1 VRQEGLDE
9 TERPSPERARLLDD
23 LVNAARDLEVHW
35 LVITP
40 DNPFA
45 NQTIGDSQLRSTVG
59 VSVVAIRRGEQLI
72 SNPGPDESLMA
83 GDRAALLGTP
93 SQVEQAV
100 KLFAALDEL
109 KTAVA
114 PARGSSGEAI

>member
-1 VRQEGLDE
+1 
-9 TERPSPERARLLDD
+9 
-23 LVNAARDLEVHW
+23 
-35 LVITP
+35 
-40 DNPFA
+40 
-45 NQTIGDSQLRSTVG
+45 
-59 VSVVAIRRGEQLI
+59 
-72 SNPGPDESLMA
+72 MA